1 MPAAYKIMIVDDE
14 PANLRLLERALSNNY
29 QTMAVLSAEE
39 CLAQMND
46 FQPDI
51 FLLDIMLP
59 GGMDGYELC
68 QEIRNRCE
76 YKNALIIF
84 LSALS
89 NLREKTQGY
98 RVGAD
103 DYITKPIELPL
114 LLAKI
119 SAQMERIETSKKSST
134 EAMSMAM
141 TALANGSELGQI
153 NLFFEQLH
161 DAKDYTELGQL
172 IIGICQ
178 TFGVN
183 AAVQLRLAEQHLNFS
198 TTGMVNTLEDELMMI
213 AKDAARIY
221 SFGNRC
227 LFNFKDATLL
237 VRRMP
242 SEEDK
247 AGRYRDHLASVMN
260 GVESRMRSLHAELA
274 LKAHNDKLVL
284 QALQQTHTILDEIMQ
299 EFKLQ
304 DQCTRQSL
312 EKLVSE
318 MHLAFSRLDL
328 DEEQENCLMNII
340 NGTSTELSQIS
351 TDGIKLDRK
360 FEQVIDKLE
369 RVLDS
374 NATVE

>member
-1 MPAAYKIMIVDDE
+1 MPKPYKIMIVDDE
-14 PANLRLLERALSNNY
+14 PANLRLLERALTHDY
-29 QTMAVLSAEE
+29 ETLAVLSAEE
-39 CLAQMND
+39 CLAQMED

-59 GGMDGYELC
+59 GGMDGYALC
-68 QEIRNRCE
+68 QKVRSRFE

-103 DYITKPIELPL
+103 DYITKPIELPV

-119 SAQMERIETSKKSST
+119 STQMERIENSKQSASD
-134 EAMSMAM
+134 AMSMAM

-153 NLFFEQLH
+153 NLFFEKLH
-161 DAKDYTELGQL
+161 DASDYNELGQL
-172 IIGICQ
+172 IVEICV

-183 AAVQLRLAEQHLNFS
+183 AAVQLRLTDHHLNFS

-242 SEEDK
+242 CEEDK

-260 GVESRMRSLHAELA
+260 GVESRMRSLHTELA
-274 LKAHNDKLVL
+274 LKAHNDKLIL
-284 QALQQTHTILDEIMQ
+284 QALKQTHVILDEIMQ

-304 DQCTRQSL
+304 DQYTRQSL
-312 EKLVSE
+312 EKLVSG
-318 MHLAFSRLDL
+318 MHLAFSHLDL
-328 DEEQENCLMNII
+328 GEDQENCLMDII
-340 NGTSTELSQIS
+340 NEASAELGQIS

-360 FEQVIDKLE
+360 FEQVIIKLE
-369 RVLDS
+369 QVLHS
-374 NATVE
+374 NSAIN

>member
-1 MPAAYKIMIVDDE
+1 MPAPYKIMIVDDE
-14 PANLRLLERALSNNY
+14 PANLRLLERALSNDY
-29 QTMAVLSAEE
+29 QTLAVLSAED
-39 CLAQMND
+39 CLTKMD
-46 FQPDI
+46 EFQPDI

-59 GGMDGYELC
+59 GGMDGYALC
-68 QEIRNRCE
+68 QDIRSRFE
-76 YKNALIIF
+76 YKDSLIIF

-119 SAQMERIETSKKSST
+119 STQMERIQASKESAS

-141 TALANGSELGQI
+141 TALTNGSELGQI

-161 DAKDYTELGQL
+161 DAKDYSELGQL
-172 IIGICQ
+172 IIGICE

-183 AAVQLRLAEQHLNFS
+183 AAVQLRLADQHLNFS
-198 TTGMVNTLEDELMMI
+198 TTGMVNTLEDELMTI
-213 AKDAARIY
+213 ARDAARIY

-274 LKAHNDKLVL
+274 LKAHNETLIM
-284 QALQQTHTILDEIMQ
+284 QALKQTHTILDEISQ

-318 MHLAFSRLDL
+318 MHMAFSYIDL
-328 DEEQENCLMNII
+328 NEDQENYLMNII
-340 NGTSTELSQIS
+340 NQTSAELTHIS
-351 TDGIKLDRK
+351 SEGIKLDRK
-360 FEQVIDKLE
+360 FEKVIDKLE
-369 RVLDS
+369 QLLQPTTPS
-374 NATVE
+374 S